1 MYIKRKLED
10 TILKYL
16 ETPEIIA
23 IVGPRQAGKTTMLNK
38 IFSDLGKAAFLSFDD
53 KKILRLFE
61 NDIDSFHEIYA
72 KNSAYLFI
80 DEFQY
85 AKKGGQ
91 KLKYIF
97 DKNKEENRKVKIFIS
112 GSSAIDLTI
121 NAAKYL
127 VGRVFV
133 FNLYQLDFEEYLQ
146 HRDEKLLSL
155 FKNGNK
161 RFKNGEKTELGSA
174 AHNLILKHFDDY
186 ALYGG
191 YPRAVLAESAEE
203 KREVLKNV
211 YNTYFL
217 REVRDVLGLID
228 DYKLEKLIRALAL
241 QIGNLIDYKELS
253 VLSEYSY
260 PTLKKYLNFLE
271 KTFVCSLTR
280 PFYANKRIEIVK
292 NPKVYF
298 FDTGLR
304 NYIVNDFRPLD
315 ERGDL
320 GGLLENAVFEQLVK
334 NGYSFNFWR
343 TKQKQE
349 IDFILHL
356 AGRKE
361 LALEIK
367 NNFKE
372 IPRAFSVIKSI
383 HKNMDFAIAT
393 RKPIIQKS
401 DIANYPIF
409 FAG

>member
-16 ETPEIIA
+16 NTSEIIA
-23 IVGPRQAGKTTMLNK
+23 IVGPRQAGKTTILNK
-38 IFSDLGKAAFLSFDD
+38 IFSNLEKAVFLSFDD
-53 KKILRLFE
+53 KKALNLFE
-61 NDIDSFHEIYA
+61 NDTDNFREIYA
-72 KNSAYLFI
+72 KNTAYIFI

-127 VGRVFV
+127 VGRVFI
-133 FNLYQLDFEEYLQ
+133 FDLYPLDFEEYLQ
-146 HRDEKLLSL
+146 YRDEKLLPL
-155 FKNGNK
+155 LKKGNECFRNSEK
-161 RFKNGEKTELGSA
+161 FELSGEVQD
-174 AHNLILKHFDDY
+174 LILKHFDDY

-191 YPRAVLAESAEE
+191 YPRVVLSESAEE
-203 KREVLKNV
+203 KKEVLKNI

-228 DYKLEKLIRALAL
+228 DFKLEKLIRALAL
-241 QIGNLIDYKELS
+241 QIGNLIDYSELG

-271 KTFVCSLTR
+271 KTFICSFTR
-280 PFYANKRIEIVK
+280 PFYKNRRIEIVK

-298 FDTGLR
+298 FDAGLR
-304 NYIVNDFRPLD
+304 NYIADDFRPLD
-315 ERGDL
+315 ERNDTGA
-320 GGLLENAVFEQLVK
+320 LLENAVFMQLVK
-334 NGYSFNFWR
+334 NGHSFNYWR

-349 IDFILHL
+349 IDFILRL
-356 AGRKE
+356 SGGRD
-361 LALEIK
+361 LALEVK
-367 NNFKE
+367 NNFNE

-383 HKNMDFAIAT
+383 HKNMNLAVAARKIVVQKNKAT
-393 RKPIIQKS
+393 
-401 DIANYPIF
+401 AYPIF
-409 FAG
+409 VIG

>member
-16 ETPEIIA
+16 KTPEIIA
-23 IVGPRQAGKTTMLNK
+23 IVGPRQAGKTTIINK
-38 IFSDLGKAAFLSFDD
+38 IFSKLEKAVFLSFDD
-53 KKILRLFE
+53 KKALNLFE
-61 NDIDSFHEIYA
+61 NDIDSFREIYA
-72 KNSAYLFI
+72 KNSSYLFI

-85 AKKGGQ
+85 SKKGGQ
-91 KLKYIF
+91 KLKYVF

-127 VGRVFV
+127 VGRVFI
-133 FNLYQLDFEEYLQ
+133 FNLYPLDFEEYLQ
-146 HRDEKLLSL
+146 YRDEKLSPL
-155 FKNGNK
+155 FKEGNEC
-161 RFKNGEKTELGSA
+161 FKNSEKIELNSA
-174 AHNLILKHFDDY
+174 VHNLVLKHFDDY

-191 YPRAVLAESAEE
+191 YPRVVLSESVEE
-203 KREVLKNV
+203 KKEVLKNI

-241 QIGNLIDYKELS
+241 QIGNLIDYGELG

-271 KTFVCSLTR
+271 KTFICSLAR
-280 PFYANKRIEIVK
+280 PFYTNKRIEIVK

-320 GGLLENAVFEQLVK
+320 GGLLENTVFEQLIK
-334 NGYSFNFWR
+334 NGYSFNYWR

-356 AGRKE
+356 TGGKK

-372 IPRAFSVIKSI
+372 IPRAFSAIKSI
-383 HKNMDFAIAT
+383 HKNMNFVVVA
-393 RKPIIQKS
+393 RKVIDQKN
-401 DIANYPIF
+401 DVANYPIF
-409 FAG
+409 FVG

>member
-1 MYIKRKLED
+1 MYIKRKLEH
-10 TILKYL
+10 TILEYL

-23 IVGPRQAGKTTMLNK
+23 IVGPRQAGKTTILNR
-38 IFSDLGKAAFLSFDD
+38 IFSELKNAVFLSFDD
-53 KKILRLFE
+53 KKALNLFE
-61 NDIDSFHEIYA
+61 NDIDGFREIYA
-72 KNSAYLFI
+72 KSSSYLFI

-97 DKNKEENRKVKIFIS
+97 DKNKEENKKVKIFIS
-112 GSSAIDLTI
+112 GSSAIDLTV

-127 VGRVFV
+127 VGRVFI
-133 FNLYQLDFEEYLQ
+133 FNLYPLDFEEYLQ
-146 HRDEKLLSL
+146 YRDEKLLPL
-155 FKNGNK
+155 FKRGNECFRNNEK
-161 RFKNGEKTELGSA
+161 FDLSGEA
-174 AHNLILKHFDDY
+174 WNLISKHFDDY

-191 YPRAVLAESAEE
+191 YPRVVLAENAEE
-203 KREVLKNV
+203 KKEVLKNI

-241 QIGNLIDYKELS
+241 QIGNLIDYRELGI
-253 VLSEYSY
+253 LSEYSY

-271 KTFVCSLTR
+271 KTFICSLVR

-304 NYIVNDFRPLD
+304 NYIVNDFRLLD

-320 GGLLENAVFEQLVK
+320 GGLLENAVFGQLVK
-334 NGYSFNFWR
+334 NGYSLNYWR

-349 IDFILHL
+349 VDFILHL
-356 AGRKE
+356 AGGRE
-361 LALEIK
+361 LALEVK

-372 IPRAFSVIKSI
+372 IPRAFSAIKSI
-383 HKNMDFAIAT
+383 HKNMDLAVAA
-393 RKPIIQKS
+393 RKVIVQES
-401 DIANYPIF
+401 SVANYPIF
-409 FAG
+409 TIG

>member
-16 ETPEIIA
+16 DTPEIIA
-23 IVGPRQAGKTTMLNK
+23 IVGPRQAGKTTIINK
-38 IFSDLGKAAFLSFDD
+38 IFSSLEKAVFLSFDD
-53 KKILRLFE
+53 KKTLNLFE
-61 NDIDSFHEIYA
+61 NDIDNFREIYA

-127 VGRVFV
+127 VGRVFI
-133 FNLYQLDFEEYLQ
+133 FNLYPLDFEEYLQ
-146 HRDEKLLSL
+146 YRDEKLLPL
-155 FKNGNK
+155 FKEGNEC
-161 RFKNGEKTELGSA
+161 FKNSEKIELNGA
-174 AHNLILKHFDDY
+174 AHDLVLKHFDDY

-191 YPRAVLAESAEE
+191 YPRVVLAEGAEE
-203 KREVLKNV
+203 KKEVLKNI

-241 QIGNLIDYKELS
+241 QIGNLIDYKELG
-253 VLSEYSY
+253 VLSEYSH

-271 KTFVCSLTR
+271 KTFICSLVR
-280 PFYANKRIEIVK
+280 PFYTNKRIEIVK

-298 FDTGLR
+298 FDSGLR
-304 NYIVNDFRPLD
+304 NFIVNDFRPLD

-334 NGYSFNFWR
+334 NGYSFNYWR

-349 IDFILHL
+349 IDFVLHL
-356 AGRKE
+356 TGGRE

-372 IPRAFSVIKSI
+372 IPRAFSAIKSI
-383 HKNMDFAIAT
+383 HKNMNFAVAA
-393 RKPIIQKS
+393 RKAIDQKS
-401 DIANYPIF
+401 EVANYPVF
-409 FAG
+409 FVG